1 MGSQDV
7 MLLVASAN
15 DVTKAIAECRVH
27 RQDPMLM
34 KFKLSDAKGI
44 SYLLAIP
51 VVGRGEQ
58 AS

>member
-15 DVTKAIAECRVH
+15 DATKAIAECRVH

-51 VVGRGEQ
+51 VVGRGE
-58 AS
+58 